1 MILRVKVHLS
11 DGRSFDGQIEAYDL
25 YYNIAAVQ
33 IQSDTPL
40 PTASLAHLNDSITV
54 DPSHSVKEES
64 FQLRPHSNSLNLIP
78 EDLVIVLGRF
88 PIDPYSIMAAPGLF
102 SINHFVHCLHPC
114 KELFMTSCRI
124 TQCGIGGPLIS
135 CSGEVIGISLEI
147 NSTTTAFLPINIA
160 SIWWEHY
167 EKHGQTQQLWFG
179 MEVTNLYAAP
189 LDVLESIIQ
198 KFPDVLEGVIVEDSS
213 SPVIHCDLKFANI
226 ILREL
231 SLEQVRSLAAIA
243 HKCVHRTPRKRTSMD
258 EISHAILKTRQ
269 KRLVKEDTTFFTG
282 YDRSRMAS
290 RIEHQQD
297 ELRNMASTNEREA
310 EPCAFYHIGIC
321 FKLNQH

>member
-1 MILRVKVHLS
+1 MKRKGHTGSWGSLVEKKESAEPFNPAWRRKWEEPKLRRDAMFQYSGFIIENVDK

-102 SINHFVHCLHPC
+102 
-114 KELFMTSCRI
+114 R
-124 TQCGIGGPLIS
+124 
-135 CSGEVIGISLEI
+135 
-147 NSTTTAFLPINIA
+147 
-160 SIWWEHY
+160 
-167 EKHGQTQQLWFG
+167 QTQQLWFG

-198 KFPDVLEGVIVEDSS
+198 KFPDVLEGVIVEDMGL
-213 SPVIHCDLKFANI
+213 VGTC
-226 ILREL
+226 

>member
-1 MILRVKVHLS
+1 
-11 DGRSFDGQIEAYDL
+11 
-25 YYNIAAVQ
+25 
-33 IQSDTPL
+33 
-40 PTASLAHLNDSITV
+40 
-54 DPSHSVKEES
+54 
-64 FQLRPHSNSLNLIP
+64 
-78 EDLVIVLGRF
+78 
-88 PIDPYSIMAAPGLF
+88 
-102 SINHFVHCLHPC
+102 
-114 KELFMTSCRI
+114 MTSCRI

-167 EKHGQTQQLWFG
+167 EKHG
-179 MEVTNLYAAP
+179 
-189 LDVLESIIQ
+189 
-198 KFPDVLEGVIVEDSS
+198 
-213 SPVIHCDLKFANI
+213 
-226 ILREL
+226 
-231 SLEQVRSLAAIA
+231 LEQVRSLAAIA